1 MSNKNI
7 KKGQSLTGI
16 ITPKTWIRLVSVWL
30 VVFLFMAFAN
40 SISGADMS
48 VAVAIS
54 TFAILL
60 VTIISAAFGVV
71 KEADELAHKLGEPY
85 GTLILT
91 LSVVLIEVIL
101 ISAVLLGPG
110 ENPTIGKDSIF
121 SVMMIIMNLVIGLC
135 ILFGGLKYG
144 EQEYNAQGTM
154 SYLGMIIMLGG
165 MGMMLPNY
173 ITGAGGGMFSNTQAI
188 VFSVLI
194 MVLYGVFLF
203 MQMKGY
209 RHLYVQPKA
218 GFMEIPYAER
228 KSVSLPENLTTPSE
242 DKGNT
247 GHKYELWIRSA
258 VLVLMI
264 LPIVLLSHHMAVVV
278 DFGIKAANL
287 PPLLGGVLIAII
299 VFTPE
304 SMTAVKA
311 ALNNE
316 FQRVVNLCH
325 GAFVS
330 TVGLT
335 IPSVLLVGL
344 ISGKTVL
351 FGMTATETVLF
362 VITLLL
368 SVMTFLGKRTTPI
381 VGVMHLVLFA
391 VFILLIFNP

>member
-1 MSNKNI
+1 MS
-7 KKGQSLTGI
+7 TR
-16 ITPKTWIRLVSVWL
+16 IRLLLVWL
-30 VVFLFMAFAN
+30 IVGLFMVFGHSIMGESMSSTRAIVVFL
-40 SISGADMS
+40 
-48 VAVAIS
+48 V
-54 TFAILL
+54 LL
-60 VTIISAAFGVV
+60 STIIGAAFGVV
-71 KEADELAHKLGEPY
+71 KEADELAHRLGEPY

-91 LSVVLIEVIL
+91 LSIVSIEVIL
-101 ISAVLLGPG
+101 ISAVMLGPG

-154 SYLGMIIMLGG
+154 SYLAMIIMLGG
-165 MGMMLPNY
+165 LGMMLPNY
-173 ITGAGGGMFSNTQAI
+173 IEGAGDGVFSDAQAI
-188 VFSVLI
+188 SLSTLI
-194 MVLYGVFLF
+194 ILLYGIFLF

-209 RHLYVQPKA
+209 RHLYMQPKEGA
-218 GFMEIPYAER
+218 MEIAFKAR
-228 KSVSLPENLTTPSE
+228 MDENLTRQENDETAGGS
-242 DKGNT
+242 NSVV
-247 GHKYELWIRSA
+247 WISSIILIA
-258 VLVLMI
+258 MI
-264 LPIVLLSHHMAVVV
+264 SPIVLLSHSMAVVV
-278 DFGIKAANL
+278 DFGIKSANL
-287 PPLLGGVLIAII
+287 PPLLGGVLIAVI

-316 FQRVVNLCH
+316 FQRAINLCH

-335 IPSVLLVGL
+335 VPSVLIIGL
-344 ISGKTVL
+344 ITGKTVL
-351 FGMTATETVLF
+351 FGMTATETILF